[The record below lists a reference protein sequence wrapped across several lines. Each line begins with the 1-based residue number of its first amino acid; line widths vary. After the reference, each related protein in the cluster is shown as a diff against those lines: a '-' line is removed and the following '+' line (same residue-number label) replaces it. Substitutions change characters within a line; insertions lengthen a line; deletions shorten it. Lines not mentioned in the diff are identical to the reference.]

1 MTTLIKYLI
10 LTVLSIAFVFSANLV
25 CLADVVVL
33 DRVTTVKTSVRLTVL
48 TKGRFFA
55 AGGRLV
61 DIYLDDKHLKRILT
75 GGDGY
80 GYLKYT
86 PQSEGFKQIKARSNG
101 DSAKGLLLVVAK
113 KDRVIAIVVED
124 GFKTAVFSDEIRQN
138 SLKVVRT
145 LSKTYKIIYL
155 SRLAGKSV
163 TAPWLDEQ
171 GFPRSVI
178 LKWQGLNTL
187 KALKKRGIQIDAI
200 IGSSAVI
207 SAAADIVE
215 NRFTFEKTK
224 DGTTI
229 KNWDEI
235 GKLLQ

>member
-1 MTTLIKYLI
+1 LHRRRRRSGPCDHPQDTD
-10 LTVLSIAFVFSANLV
+10 SH
-25 CLADVVVL
+25 CRADQGSL
-33 DRVTTVKTSVRLTVL
+33 
-48 TKGRFFA
+48 FC
-55 AGGRLV
+55 
-61 DIYLDDKHLKRILT
+61 HLKRILT

-86 PQSEGFKQIKARSNG
+86 PQSLGYKQIEARSSG

-138 SLKVVRT
+138 SLKAVKT

-163 TAPWLDEQ
+163 TGPWLEKQ

-178 LKWQGLNTL
+178 LKWQGSNTL
-187 KALKKRGIQIDAI
+187 QALKKRGVPLDAVV
-200 IGSSAVI
+200 GSPEVI
-207 SAAADIVE
+207 SAAGDTVE
-215 NRFTFEKTK
+215 KRYTFDKTK
-224 DGTTI
+224 DGTTV

-235 GKLLQ
+235 AKLLQ